1 MANYCKRN
9 VIHGLWFSKIQ
20 SCSVSTQG
28 AYRSLKPLNLKITFS
43 RPFKVLQ
50 LFSFLENRFLGKCCI
65 DIHYVTCFLWLTSVP
80 LTNTPFLNQY
90 GGAVHMSCVVW
101 LVQNS
106 RSHNDKSQMCI
117 NAQWFPLPCLHCL
130 LQALSCHLFHFPT
143 FVCVLLFFFFFF
155 SPDFLTAQL
164 CLEHSSKQFKNR
176 KSLVTLDSQKCIQGS
191 NRQLEAE
198 KTRAGSSL
206 CFFYCFSRSLHTQC
220 KWKRLTTSPSN
231 EV

>member
-143 FVCVLLFFFFFF
+143 FVCVLLFFFLFFPRL
-155 SPDFLTAQL
+155 PDSSTLPRALFKAVQKQEKLGDSRQSKMYSRIKSSTWGRKNKSWKQSLFFLLLQ
-164 CLEHSSKQFKNR
+164 Q
-176 KSLVTLDSQKCIQGS
+176 I
-191 NRQLEAE
+191 
-198 KTRAGSSL
+198 
-206 CFFYCFSRSLHTQC
+206 
-220 KWKRLTTSPSN
+220 TTYS
-231 EV
+231 V